1 MFMQAVVF
9 IDDVLTVYTSSTMIT
24 TFVAGIAATV
34 VVVIDTLL
42 RRKTN
47 IHTKQTHTVYE

>member
-47 IHTKQTHTVYE
+47 IHTKQTHTAYK